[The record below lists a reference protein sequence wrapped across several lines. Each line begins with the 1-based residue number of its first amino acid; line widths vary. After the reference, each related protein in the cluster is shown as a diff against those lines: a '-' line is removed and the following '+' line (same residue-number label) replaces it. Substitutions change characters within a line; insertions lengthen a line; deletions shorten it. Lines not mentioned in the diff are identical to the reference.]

1 MSDSI
6 VNQLQQNTQF
16 QPTTP
21 TFPSRN
27 NKKKNKILA
36 GVVLFLLLLVGGAS
50 SFVLLGQEQDNR
62 NQASVAGG
70 LVNVK
75 LQKDAEC
82 VKGQLCSVKVV
93 VNTGSSNVDALQL
106 KLLFNEN
113 SLNAIDKVVFKPVG
127 SVLDTRIKGSMCQP
141 NPGVTITDKMLRYC
155 STDADCPS
163 NMFCDSR
170 QEIAESQSKIA
181 IAKPI
186 LNLSKNETTANKE
199 LLLVWTLSNVNMPFN
214 TNGVD
219 QVLGTVEFELL
230 SNVSVAGDMSL
241 LFDQSFSK
249 ATLYKTG
256 QDSLNTPSSIVIAT
270 EATSQNN
277 QVFCKTDASC
287 PEGQFCYQPPMPDC
301 PPGRSCPTFMATS
314 YCKEKTDNI
323 KPSVCRTDADCAK
336 NEFCYQT
343 PQPSCAPGQPC
354 KMIAAVSVCK
364 EREITSTP
372 TPTRVPSPPVSVT
385 PGSQTCSINSDC
397 PSGQYCYQPPMPACP
412 EGMACAQV
420 MPAKICRESKPISM
434 TPTPTRVPSPPATST
449 PTPVVS
455 VKPSVTPIAS
465 ITPISCAIPSCPNG
479 TLRLVKERIY
489 DDRRYIM
496 APTTSCPVYICE
508 ENITCQPSYS
518 DWSKCSYGIQ
528 TRTVTSV
535 SSQNNCIQTAP
546 TLKRVCEQTCTS
558 DSQCGAGESCV
569 FNTTVQVGRET
580 TNSFAPNPAGYC
592 KASVAS
598 AADLNGDGAVNVLD
612 LSLVIKNLF
621 SSNAKADVNKD
632 GTVDIADYSLVLKDI
647 ISSYARIQATPA
659 SLNDGVIQGGG

>member
-6 VNQLQQNTQF
+6 VDQLQQNNQF

-21 TFPSRN
+21 AFPNKN
-27 NKKKNKILA
+27 NKKKKKILA
-36 GVVLFLLLLVGGAS
+36 GVVLFLLLLVGGIS
-50 SFVLLGQEQDNR
+50 SFILLGQEQDTR

-75 LQKDAEC
+75 LQKDADC
-82 VKGQLCSVKVV
+82 VKGQLCSVKVA
-93 VNTGSSNVDALQL
+93 VNTGSSNIDALQL

-113 SLNAIDKVVFKPVG
+113 SLNAIDKVVFKPAG
-127 SVLDTRIKGSMCQP
+127 ATLDTRTKGSMCQP

-163 NMFCDSR
+163 NMYCDSR
-170 QEIAESQSKIA
+170 QQAAVESRIALE
-181 IAKPI
+181 KPI

-199 LLLVWTLSNVNMPFN
+199 LVLVWTLSNVNMPFN
-214 TNGVD
+214 TNGAD
-219 QVLGTVEFELL
+219 HVLGTVEFELL

-241 LFDQSFSK
+241 LFDRSFSK

-270 EATSQNN
+270 ESTTQTSQ
-277 QVFCKTDASC
+277 VPCKTDASC
-287 PEGQFCYQPPMPDC
+287 KEGQFCYQPPMPDC

-314 YCKEKTDNI
+314 YCKDKTDDLRPN
-323 KPSVCRTDADCAK
+323 VCRTDADCAK

-343 PQPSCAPGQPC
+343 PQPSCAPGKACP
-354 KMIAAVSVCK
+354 MIAAISVCK
-364 EREITSTP
+364 EREVTSTP
-372 TPTRVPSPPVSVT
+372 APTRLPSPTASVT
-385 PGSQTCSINSDC
+385 PSSQTCSVNSDC

-420 MPAKICRESKPISM
+420 MPAKVCRESKPISM
-434 TPTPTRVPSPPATST
+434 TPTPTRMPSPPATST
-449 PTPVVS
+449 PTP
-455 VKPSVTPIAS
+455 IAS
-465 ITPISCAIPSCPNG
+465 ITPVSCAVPSCPNG

-496 APTTSCPVYICE
+496 APTTQCPVYVCE
-508 ENITCQPSYS
+508 ENLTCQYSYS
-518 DWSKCSYGIQ
+518 EWSKCSYGIQ
-528 TRTVTSV
+528 TRTIV
-535 SSQNNCIQTAP
+535 SSGNQSSCVQTAP
-546 TLKRVCEQTCTS
+546 TLKRVCEQTCSS

-580 TNSFAPNPAGYC
+580 TSSSFAPNPVGYC

-598 AADLNGDGAVNVLD
+598 ATDLNGDGAVNVID
-612 LSLVIKNLF
+612 LSLVIRNLF

-647 ISSYARIQATPA
+647 ISSYSRIPTPINLDKA
-659 SLNDGVIQGGG
+659 VIQGGG

>member
-6 VNQLQQNTQF
+6 ANQLQQTPQF
-16 QPTTP
+16 QPTAP
-21 TFPSRN
+21 TFPNRN
-27 NKKKNKILA
+27 NKKKNKIIA
-36 GVVLFLLLLVGGAS
+36 AVVLLFLLLVGGAS
-50 SFVLLGQEQDNR
+50 SFVLLNQEQDTR

-82 VKGQLCSVKVV
+82 VKGQVCSVKVV
-93 VNTGSSNVDALQL
+93 VNTGSSNIDALQL

-113 SLNAIDKVVFKPVG
+113 SLNAVDKVSFKPIGISSETTNRG
-127 SVLDTRIKGSMCQP
+127 SVCQP

-163 NMFCDSR
+163 NMFCDSK
-170 QEIAESQSKIA
+170 QYAVAEGKIA
-181 IAKPI
+181 LEKSL
-186 LNLSKNETTANKE
+186 LNLSKNETTTNKE
-199 LLLVWTLSNVNMPFN
+199 LLLVWTLADVNLPFN
-214 TNGVD
+214 TNGAD

-256 QDSLNTPSSIVIAT
+256 QDSLNTPKSIVIAT
-270 EATSQNN
+270 ENTTVSRIP
-277 QVFCKTDASC
+277 CKTDASC
-287 PEGQFCYQPPMPDC
+287 PEGQYCYQPPMPEC
-301 PPGRSCPTFMATS
+301 PEGRMCPQVMASS
-314 YCKEKTDNI
+314 YCQEKIGDI
-323 KPSVCRTDADCAK
+323 KPGACRTDADCAK

-364 EREITSTP
+364 EREITATP

-385 PGSQTCSINSDC
+385 PTSQNCSVNSDC

-420 MPAKICRESKPISM
+420 MPAKVCKESTPISM
-434 TPTPTRVPSPPATST
+434 TPTRVPSPPATAT
-449 PTPVVS
+449 PTPLVS
-455 VKPSVTPIAS
+455 VKPSVTPI
-465 ITPISCAIPSCPNG
+465 SCAIPDCPNG

-496 APTTSCPVYICE
+496 APTTQCPVYICE
-508 ENITCQPSYS
+508 ESTVCQHDYS
-518 DWSKCSYGIQ
+518 DWSKCNYGTQ
-528 TRTVTSV
+528 SRTLLATSGRMDCV
-535 SSQNNCIQTAP
+535 ETAP
-546 TLKRVCEQTCTS
+546 TLRRVCEQTCSS
-558 DSQCGAGESCV
+558 DSQCGKGESCV
-569 FNTTVQVGRET
+569 FNATVQVGQT
-580 TNSFAPNPAGYC
+580 TSSFAPSPVGYC

-598 AADLNGDGAVNVLD
+598 ATDLNGDGAVNVLD

-647 ISSYARIQATPA
+647 ISSYARIKANPVN
-659 SLNDGVIQGGG
+659 LDGAVIQGGG

>member
-21 TFPSRN
+21 TFPSKN

-50 SFVLLGQEQDNR
+50 SFVLLGQEQDTR

-93 VNTGSSNVDALQL
+93 VNTGSSNIDALQL

-163 NMFCDSR
+163 NMFCNSR
-170 QEIAESQSKIA
+170 QQAVAESRTA
-181 IAKPI
+181 IEKPI

-214 TNGVD
+214 TNGAD

-230 SNVSVAGDMSL
+230 SNVSIAGDMSL
-241 LFDQSFSK
+241 LFDRSFSK

-323 KPSVCRTDADCAK
+323 KPGVCQTDADCAK

-354 KMIAAVSVCK
+354 RMIAAVSVCK

-372 TPTRVPSPPVSVT
+372 APTRIPSPPTTVT

-397 PSGQYCYQPPMPACP
+397 PSGQYCYQPPMPTCP

-420 MPAKICRESKPISM
+420 MPAKICRESRPISM
-434 TPTPTRVPSPPATST
+434 TPTPTRIPSPPATNT
-449 PTPVVS
+449 PTPVLS
-455 VKPSVTPIAS
+455 VKPS
-465 ITPISCAIPSCPNG
+465 ITPISCSIPSCPNG

-496 APTTSCPVYICE
+496 APTTQCPVYVCE
-508 ENITCQPSYS
+508 ENLTCQYNYS

-528 TRTVTSV
+528 TRTILSGGNQA
-535 SSQNNCIQTAP
+535 SCIQTAP
-546 TLKRVCEQTCTS
+546 TLKRVCEQTCSS
-558 DSQCGAGESCV
+558 DSQCGSGESCV
-569 FNTTVQVGRET
+569 FNATVQIGREE
-580 TNSFAPNPAGYC
+580 NSSFAPNPVGYC
-592 KASVAS
+592 KVSVAS
-598 AADLNGDGAVNVLD
+598 ATDLNGDGAVNVLD

-621 SSNAKADVNKD
+621 SSNAKADANKD

-647 ISSYARIQATPA
+647 ISSYRIYTPT
-659 SLNDGVIQGGG
+659 SVSDGVIQGGG